1 VSGPLVSKFALCGS
15 TTVLQNTVYLFCLLG
30 VPINSIY
37 GTESQ
42 RNRSYFGQEP
52 QHYPS
57 HRQMFR
63 IAGGGGYGSWSLKFK
78 YGSVEVY
85 GRAQDV
91 PVATKMDPMCIDH
104 HLVQSSPTKINVV

>member
-1 VSGPLVSKFALCGS
+1 MEQNPKEIVLILGRSRNITLHIGRCSG
-15 TTVLQNTVYLFCLLG
+15 LQ
-30 VPINSIY
+30 
-37 GTESQ
+37 
-42 RNRSYFGQEP
+42 
-52 QHYPS
+52 
-57 HRQMFR
+57 
-63 IAGGGGYGSWSLKFK
+63 GGGGYGSWSLKFK